1 MKKLYY
7 ILLLFSIVA
16 FSSCE
21 KDSENVSK
29 TTYYANFEV
38 KGDKLVV
45 IEKDQA
51 YVDAGAV
58 ALEGI
63 KELPVTT
70 KSNLDISK
78 AGVYTILYSAK
89 NSDNYDAFAQ
99 RTVIVLPVGVSSM
112 TDDLSGSYQRDAGK
126 KGVSEWTKISNGLY
140 KCTDVGGAVLP
151 GDYVYVFNTA
161 KNTIIVPS
169 QPLGGSGSTITC
181 TNAKGGDEIAFT
193 SGSVGTV
200 SYSWIIN
207 NGGYGTA
214 VRNFIK
220 VK

>member
-7 ILLLFSIVA
+7 ILLLFSIVT

-45 IEKDQA
+45 IEKDQT

-58 ALEGI
+58 ALEGT

-78 AGVYTILYSAK
+78 AGVYTILYSAR
-89 NSDNYDAFAQ
+89 NSDNYDAFEQ

-126 KGVSEWTKISNGLY
+126 KGISVWTKISNGLY
-140 KCTDVGGAVLP
+140 RCTDVGGASLN

-161 KNTIIVPS
+161 KNVIVVPS
-169 QPLGGSGSTITC
+169 QPLGGSGSTVTC
-181 TNAKGGDEIAFT
+181 TNETGGEEITFT
-193 SGSVGTV
+193 SGAVGTI
-200 SYSWIIN
+200 SYSWSVK
-207 NGGYGTA
+207 NGGYGAA

-220 VK
+220 VN